1 MPKIENIKQIST
13 NIMLQAGAH
22 HNVHQHTLS
31 VYYYIFIYIHKS
43 KFEQAVDITI

>member
-1 MPKIENIKQIST
+1 MHKIENIKQIST

-31 VYYYIFIYIHKS
+31 VYYYIFIYI
-43 KFEQAVDITI
+43 QT